1 MKKRIRNKMMNN
13 PGRYKLHQYL
23 KYAHQWADTV
33 SYKCRLYLILDNGKI
48 VKTDLI
54 TIRKEVIWKQN
65 Y

>member
-48 VKTDLI
+48 VKT
-54 TIRKEVIWKQN
+54 EQ
-65 Y
+65 

>member
-1 MKKRIRNKMMNN
+1 MMNN